1 MQKNNFQNSLGV
13 LNKNVIDVDIKSI
26 NYLRHI
32 PAFTTPST
40 ISIPLLVKSND
51 QFFCLSGDELI
62 HNTIID
68 QNEKNIACLVED
80 HDNDS
85 MLELNFRKVSFHMVP
100 EGGRCSYGEKVRA
113 IRCLE
118 MMIRDSVENII
129 VNDAGDDLIDMIFAH
144 EKEGYELL
152 SRLFLKNQEQ
162 NIKHIN
168 FNLFSCN
175 QKPLLSGFFW
185 FGRRE
190 I

>member
-1 MQKNNFQNSLGV
+1 MHKNFQNSLGV
-13 LNKNVIDVDIKSI
+13 LNRYDIDVDIASI

-32 PAFTTPST
+32 PNFTTPST
-40 ISIPLLVKSND
+40 VNIPLLAKSND
-51 QFFCLSGDELI
+51 KFFCLSGEELVHNAISKKQKTI
-62 HNTIID
+62 H
-68 QNEKNIACLVED
+68 CLVED
-80 HDNDS
+80 HGNGS
-85 MLELNFRKVSFHMVP
+85 MLELSFRKVSFRMVP